1 MLFFLFGE
9 DILGAIWSF
18 EGFVF
23 FFFVALCFVMTD
35 E

>member
-23 FFFVALCFVMTD
+23 FFLLPFVLS
-35 E
+35 